1 MNNLITLFTALAVSM
16 AIIPVMM
23 RLAPHLGMI
32 DLPDARKV
40 HSQPVPRV
48 GGVGIVIGA
57 LLPIVLW
64 APATSAIHAYL
75 FGSLVLLAF
84 GVCDDCRE
92 LGHYTKFIGQ
102 LIAVLWVVYYG
113 GLYVSVLPF
122 IHQIPGSIGKPFTV
136 FAMVGMINAINHS
149 DGLDGLAGGLSILSL
164 ICIAYLGFRAHSDA
178 VLAVSTATMGGV
190 LGFLRYNTY
199 PAMVFMGDGGSQF
212 LGFTLAFLVIL
223 LTQDANPTLSHAIPA
238 LILGLPII
246 DILAVLGQRVHHRM
260 NWFRATKNHIHHRL
274 LDLGFDHYE
283 AVVIIYSIQTLLV
296 VSAIALRYSADILIL
311 SLYLGVCAGLFA
323 FLILAKRRGWRA
335 HKRHSVS
342 RLMKAINIIRSHQ
355 WLQSVPIY
363 IIATG
368 IPSLFLFV
376 AITAVRIPYEFSVDA
391 VVLTVVLL
399 TDLLWA
405 KGRNSL
411 VSRAVSYVTAA
422 FTIYLGTKYGF
433 WPAPLS
439 HMIDIGYFTLLA
451 AAVGFAI
458 RYIAD
463 NQFQTTPMDY
473 LVIVIVLVAGLLL
486 RGNPQQAE
494 LSAMAVKLVIVFYG
508 CEIAFTRMKMRWN
521 PISISALITL
531 VVLGMRGLA

>member
-1 MNNLITLFTALAVSM
+1 LNNLITLLTALAVSM
-16 AIIPVMM
+16 AIIPVMI
-23 RLAPHLGMI
+23 RLAPRLGMI

-40 HSQPVPRV
+40 HNRPVPRV
-48 GGVGIVIGA
+48 GGVGLVIGA
-57 LLPIVLW
+57 LLPVILW

-75 FGSLVLLAF
+75 LGSLVLFAF

-102 LIAVLWVVYYG
+102 LIAALWVVYYG
-113 GLYVSVLPF
+113 GLYVSALPF
-122 IHQIPGSIGKPFTV
+122 IHQIPGAIGKPFTV

-149 DGLDGLAGGLSILSL
+149 DGLDGLAGGLSMLSL
-164 ICIAYLGFRAHSDA
+164 ICIAYLGFQAHSNA
-178 VLAVSTATMGGV
+178 VLAVSTATMGGI

-199 PAMVFMGDGGSQF
+199 PATVFMGDGGSQF

-223 LTQDANPTLSHAIPA
+223 LTQDANPALSHAIPV
-238 LILGLPII
+238 LILGLPIV
-246 DILAVLGQRVHHRM
+246 DILAVFGQRVYQKM

-283 AVVIIYSIQTLLV
+283 AVVIIYSVQTLLV
-296 VSAIALRYSADILIL
+296 VSAIALRYRAGTLIL
-311 SLYLGVCAGLFA
+311 SLYLGVCAGLFG
-323 FLILAKRRGWRA
+323 FLIAAKRGGWRA
-335 HKRHSVS
+335 HKNHSTS
-342 RLMKAINIIRSHQ
+342 RLMRVIHAINSHQ

-376 AITAVRIPYEFSVDA
+376 AITAVRVPYEFGVDA
-391 VVLTVVLL
+391 AALTAVLL
-399 TDLLWA
+399 IDLLWA
-405 KGRNSL
+405 KGRNPL

-439 HMIDIGYFTLLA
+439 NMMDIGYFTLLA
-451 AAVGFAI
+451 AAVGLAI
-458 RYIAD
+458 RNMAD

-473 LVIVIVLVAGLLL
+473 LVIVIVLAAGLLL

-508 CEIAFTRMKMRWN
+508 CEMAFTRMKTRWN
-521 PISISALITL
+521 PISMSALITL
-531 VVLGMRGLA
+531 VVLGMRGLV